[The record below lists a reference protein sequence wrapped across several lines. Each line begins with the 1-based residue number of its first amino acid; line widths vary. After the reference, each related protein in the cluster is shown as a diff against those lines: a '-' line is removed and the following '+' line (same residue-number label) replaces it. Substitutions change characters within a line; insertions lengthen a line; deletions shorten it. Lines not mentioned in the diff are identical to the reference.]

1 MKKIILGTIILAT
14 ALLYGEANA
23 AVIYFETRPLD
34 EGFTTTLTVD
44 TENEE
49 INALEGVVSVSSSLQ
64 NLNAQ
69 NGNSVIPIWIE
80 RPEYQNGKIRFSG
93 IIPGGFNGKGKL
105 FEIQHPENPANFFE
119 LTSVRIFL
127 NNPNGELTTTTS
139 HAVVYQKQQKSEVI
153 DIYPPE
159 RFKPEIVSDQGIE
172 NGKYVLV
179 FSTTDKG
186 SGIDKY
192 QIMEKGAGEN
202 SNWEDA
208 ESPYLIKDQSLESD
222 IYVRAVDKS
231 GNFIVSYL
239 PAQNKTFSAQK
250 LLWLIP
256 LLLLL
261 LISGLFAHKKYAK
274 K

>member
-1 MKKIILGTIILAT
+1 MKKIVLATIILAT

-49 INALEGVVSVSSSLQ
+49 INALEGIVSVSSNLQ
-64 NLNAQ
+64 NLSAQ
-69 NGNSVIPIWIE
+69 NGNSVIPMWIE
-80 RPEYQNGKIRFSG
+80 KPEYQNSKIKFSG

-105 FEIQHPENPANFFE
+105 FEIQHPENLANFFE

-127 NNPNGELTTTTS
+127 NNPNGELATTTS
-139 HAVVYQKQQKSEVI
+139 HAIVYQKQKSEMA

-159 RFKPEIVSDQGIE
+159 RFKPEIVSEQGIE

-192 QIMEKGAGEN
+192 QIMEKGAEEN

-231 GNFIVSYL
+231 GNFLVSYL
-239 PAQNKTFSAQK
+239 PAQNKPSNAQK